1 MFLLLFAFVNFS
13 FFRFVFVFVFVHW
26 YLRFANFSSVLF
38 RLDSAFSLSF
48 SCFIHTWLC
57 FLFLFCPSFG
67 YCWLVL
73 FRLVHFC
80 SLAFASVHFFGSQS
94 FALMYFCSLFFII
107 FHLCS
112 VSFTVINCSLIDNV
126 CVLLDKH
133 DNYYHCSLHS
143 LSSLFTEIKY
153 TNRLP
158 CLHLH
163 KNDYLN
169 LNNLDRFK

>member
-1 MFLLLFAFVNFS
+1 MFYSYLVVLSVPLLSIFWLLLVG
-13 FFRFVFVFVFVHW
+13 
-26 YLRFANFSSVLF
+26 SVPF
-38 RLDSAFSLSF
+38 
-48 SCFIHTWLC
+48 
-57 FLFLFCPSFG
+57 
-67 YCWLVL
+67 L

-133 DNYYHCSLHS
+133 DNYYHCSLHF
-143 LSSLFTEIKY
+143 LSSLFTVIKY